1 MRISRHIRNNV
12 IGYVALFFAI
22 CGVAYA
28 GSGPVDGPLPG
39 QNQVGSDDI
48 IDGQVFGKDIQ
59 PATIGSGRIVDDSL
73 TAKDLALDS
82 VGFGE
87 LDPLA
92 FGKDDIAPAC
102 IRPIGCSFQIPPDA
116 IQTGEIQNGQVQSG
130 DIQDNGITSFD
141 IQNGQ
146 VQSSDI
152 QDNSI
157 ASSDIHD
164 GQVTKADLAS
174 NAAPDGYSA
183 FDDNTGIICNNFCTE
198 GSLKS
203 LPAGSYAISAK
214 IEVHQK
220 DGSDRLFAQCTL
232 NAGIDSDESNGWV
245 NVDSEHT
252 VTLPMQVVH
261 TFASNGGTASVNCK
275 DFDRGNAVGSH
286 LKITAITLGSLSNVH
301 SVSGPAH

>member
-1 MRISRHIRNNV
+1 MRIRTHIRNNV
-12 IGYVALFFAI
+12 IGYVALFFAL

-39 QNQVGSDDI
+39 QDQVGSDDI

-92 FGKDDIAPAC
+92 FDKSEIAPRC
-102 IRPIGCSFQIPPDA
+102 IRPLGCFFEIPPDA
-116 IQTGEIQNGQVQSG
+116 IQTGEIQNGQVQGIDIQNSSITSSDILDG
-130 DIQDNGITSFD
+130 TITGADIQDSA
-141 IQNGQ
+141 
-146 VQSSDI
+146 
-152 QDNSI
+152 I
-157 ASSDIHD
+157 ASSDIEN

-183 FDDNTGIICNNFCTE
+183 FDDNTGIICNDFCTE

-214 IEVHQK
+214 IEVHQS
-220 DGSDRLFAQCTL
+220 DGSDRLFAECRL
-232 NAGIDSDESNGWV
+232 IAGIDSDESNGWV
-245 NVDSEHT
+245 NVDSKHT

-275 DFDRGNAVGSH
+275 DFDRGSAVGSH

-301 SVSGPAH
+301 SASGPAQ